1 MYSRRPKR
9 MMFSERK
16 KYKKRKISNR
26 FTLFVVFFAIGVL
39 LFLYILN
46 ARLMPTYVQY
56 AEFET
61 NKIAAHVV
69 NKAINSRTTNVLDV
83 NEIIEDLPSE
93 SDYMVTTKFNTE
105 IINQVR
111 AETTALVKEHLELAE
126 QGDLSKLPDLENV
139 EYDVSEMQKGEGI
152 VFFVPL
158 AQALNL
164 PLLGNLGPKIPIRFH
179 IIGNVSSDVSTQ
191 FKEFGINNALVEVNI
206 DMQVNVQIIIP
217 FASQQSTVHQT
228 IPVAIGLIRG
238 QVPHIYTPGGDGA
251 QPSIEVPLPSN

>member
-1 MYSRRPKR
+1 LFSRRPKR
-9 MMFSERK
+9 RLV
-16 KYKKRKISNR
+16 YKKSKSQKKSNR
-26 FTLFVVFFAIGVL
+26 FTLFIVSFAIALL

-56 AEFET
+56 AEVQT

-69 NKAINSRTTNVLDV
+69 SKAINSRTSSVLDV

-126 QGDLSKLPDLENV
+126 QGDLSQLPDLENV
-139 EYDVSEMQKGEGI
+139 EYDVREIQKGDGI
-152 VFFVPL
+152 VFFVPI

-164 PLLGNLGPKIPIRFH
+164 PLLGNLGPRVPIRFH
-179 IIGNVSSDVSTQ
+179 IIGNVASDVATSIT
-191 FKEFGINNALVEVNI
+191 EFGINNAKVEVNI
-206 DMQVNVQIIIP
+206 HLKVNVQIIIP
-217 FASQQSTVHQT
+217 FASQQSTVEQT
-228 IPVAIGLIRG
+228 IPVAIGLVRG
-238 QVPHIYTPGGDGA
+238 QVPHIYTNGGDGA
-251 QPSIEVPLPSN
+251 QPSIEVPVPSN